1 MSGLAAALIT
11 ATAGVVGRYIAKNG
25 IAKAIKKYTKNA
37 IKEGKKHYADV
48 IKKDGGK
55 TSKKA
60 SDIKKMKPVQAA
72 NANSRATERT
82 GFYKGAGTV
91 STIGAVA
98 YTANELS
105 KDNKKTTKGKAQ
117 ATELPKSKRKGP
129 PAKVATKKKVIT
141 KKKVVTKKKSKPPE
155 PPKSRPKKSITY
167 GYEVIPK
174 GKYDKK
180 KKVAD

>member
-60 SDIKKMKPVQAA
+60 SDIKKMKPVQAL
-72 NANSRATERT
+72 NANSRATLRK
-82 GFYKGAGTV
+82 GLGIGAGTV

-117 ATELPKSKRKGP
+117 ATELPKSK
-129 PAKVATKKKVIT
+129 KVATKKKVIP

-155 PPKSRPKKSITY
+155 PPKSRPKKGITY

-180 KKVAD
+180 KKVAE

>member
-1 MSGLAAALIT
+1 MVAPIIPALIA

-72 NANSRATERT
+72 NANSRATLRK
-82 GFYKGAGTV
+82 GLGIGAGTV

-98 YTANELS
+98 IAANKLS

-117 ATELPKSKRKGP
+117 ASELPKNKSK
-129 PAKVATKKKVIT
+129 T
-141 KKKVVTKKKSKPPE
+141 KKKVVKKKTELLPE
-155 PPKSRPKKSITY
+155 PPKSRPKKKKNGITY
-167 GYEVIPK
+167 SYEVIPK

-180 KKVAD
+180 KKVD

>member
-60 SDIKKMKPVQAA
+60 SDIKKMKPVQAL
-72 NANSRATERT
+72 NANSRATLRK
-82 GFYKGAGTV
+82 GLGIGAGTV

-117 ATELPKSKRKGP
+117 ATELPKSK
-129 PAKVATKKKVIT
+129 KVAT